1 MKIVNIQKANEYYG
15 NLNDVNAIN
24 ALKMKIYSVASIGA
38 TLLLTGLNLNHAM
51 NIGTGEFINNGLS
64 VVLPL
69 ASAYT
74 GIYLNS
80 APLSPTVSHVP
91 VNGFTTIS
99 LPNSPT
105 SVIPPVFVPQLPFA
119 FAWPTKCG

>member
-1 MKIVNIQKANEYYG
+1 
-15 NLNDVNAIN
+15 
-24 ALKMKIYSVASIGA
+24 MKIYSVASIGA

-80 APLSPTVSHVP
+80 ALHKAKELENTRKNKNEAINAIASGSLEEQRKFLQDRYPGLFDSITRPTEKK
-91 VNGFTTIS
+91 N
-99 LPNSPT
+99 
-105 SVIPPVFVPQLPFA
+105 
-119 FAWPTKCG
+119 C

>member
-24 ALKMKIYSVASIGA
+24 SLKMKIYSVASIGA

-51 NIGTGEFINNGLS
+51 NIGTGELINNGLS

-80 APLSPTVSHVP
+80 ALHKAKELENTRKNKKKSRE
-91 VNGFTTIS
+91 
-99 LPNSPT
+99 
-105 SVIPPVFVPQLPFA
+105 
-119 FAWPTKCG
+119 